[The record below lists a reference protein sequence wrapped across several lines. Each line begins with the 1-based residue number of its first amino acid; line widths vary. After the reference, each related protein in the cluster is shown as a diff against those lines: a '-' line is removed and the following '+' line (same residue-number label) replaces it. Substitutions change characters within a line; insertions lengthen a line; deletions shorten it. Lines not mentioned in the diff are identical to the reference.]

1 LYSKAQIIAVTLKI
15 KVGQFA
21 GRKTDVC
28 GGETLLI
35 GRAEGRAQFAVPHD
49 SHMSGV
55 QFSRWSATPAAAAS
69 STARILGTFFAFQFG
84 RDSHEMG

>member
-15 KVGQFA
+15 KVGQLA

-55 QFSRWSATPAAAAS
+55 QFAVECGPNGCLI
-69 STARILGTFFAFQFG
+69 TARKDTRYLFCPSV
-84 RDSHEMG
+84 RER

>member
-55 QFSRWSATPAAAAS
+55 AV
-69 STARILGTFFAFQFG
+69 FAVECGPNGCRVIDRKDTQYLF
-84 RDSHEMG
+84 